1 MIVNGVVDA
10 GAAGSFT
17 SKRPVESA
25 GGDLKP
31 AAHQGAVQVSV
42 TTAPGLSRPHSVTGT
57 PRWIT
62 IDDAHVVGSVMAV
75 AVGGIISTP
84 SKRARIIV
92 LPYSTVE
99 PYCSCLQNRSTLR
112 ALTID
117 ARRQRA
123 HSDVYRALDTY

>member
-1 MIVNGVVDA
+1 MIVTGVVDA

-84 SKRARIIV
+84 S
-92 LPYSTVE
+92 TVE

-117 ARRQRA
+117 ARR
-123 HSDVYRALDTY
+123 YM